1 SNATPEEAVLEKRSR
16 DLQKQAKTL
25 QEQVDRSGIGADMK
39 PVPAP
44 TVRDLSVSKP
54 SKGRRARQPA
64 QPEPP
69 KEPAP
74 ADEAVVIPAREVA
87 AATLGDILGKQPQPS
102 GKQAE
107 DKSGDANADA
117 STAEKTDAG
126 DKAPEP
132 KPEPVVHISGLPA
145 DPASLSK

>member
-1 SNATPEEAVLEKRSR
+1 MLYFISLLFLTNFHLGEWVRRVWDRQSAPQANATPEEAVLEKRSR

-44 TVRDLSVSKP
+44 TVRDLSASQP
-54 SKGRRARQPA
+54 SKGGRAKKPA
-64 QPEPP
+64 QPEPF

-87 AATLGDILGKQPQPS
+87 AATVGDILGKQ
-102 GKQAE
+102 AE
-107 DKSGDANADA
+107 DKRRVGK
-117 STAEKTDAG
+117 ECR
-126 DKAPEP
+126 
-132 KPEPVVHISGLPA
+132 
-145 DPASLSK
+145 